1 MTYPRNRRGTEGKP
15 KEILSL
21 RQFLTEVPFKMFFGG
36 VGVGGVLGPER
47 DELHEDLSGTIPT
60 VTFQKLVKD
69 PHNRRKTEGE
79 PKGNENPQK

>member
-21 RQFLTEVPFKMFFGG
+21 RQFLTEGPFVFG
-36 VGVGGVLGPER
+36 VVRVRGVLGPER

-69 PHNRRKTEGE
+69 PHDRRITEG
-79 PKGNENPQK
+79 